1 MRKKLLTTLSLLL
14 MAVSGAWAEDEKYLY
29 LEIDGTSATLKYG
42 AVPDGKPYYNGSWN
56 SNGYSDFDAFKVNTC
71 TTITV
76 DGSEGTTCQNF
87 NGNNLSRLFYEW
99 NNLTTISGLEN
110 LNTSE
115 VTNMTGMFSGSS
127 SLTTLNLSGW
137 DTSKVGKMSAIF
149 YNCSKLTSLNLSS
162 WNTSKVEDMSRMF
175 ASCSKLTTLDLTGW
189 DTFSVTN
196 MEKMFYYCE
205 KLGIIYADVSW
216 VTSSVTSSNNMFE
229 GCTKLTNWISTYA
242 TNKTHAF
249 IGDAGYLT
257 TKVTTDVAGNSD
269 GAGNY
274 WATYFDSS
282 NNLWADA
289 NTTVYQAKVNG
300 TKTGVVLTEVASK
313 EIPAGAAVILKSS
326 DSTFKLAQLSST
338 ATPETLT
345 GNELQG
351 TDVALDTP
359 DNAYCLSNETTGSS
373 PRGVGFYLYTPS
385 DGAKIPAHRAYLV
398 VTGGPT
404 TSRGFLG
411 FGDDDDA
418 TAIDNGKWKID
429 NSDGTI
435 YDLSGRI
442 VTGQPRK
449 GIYVKNGKLVVIK

>member
-87 NGNNLSRLFYEW
+87 NGNNLSSLFYEW
-99 NNLTTISGLEN
+99 NNLTTITGLEN

-137 DTSKVGKMSAIF
+137 DTSKVGK
-149 YNCSKLTSLNLSS
+149 
-162 WNTSKVEDMSRMF
+162 MSRMF

-229 GCTKLTNWISTYA
+229 GCTKLTNWISTNA

-359 DNAYCLSNETTGSS
+359 DNAYCLSNETTRDDELT
-373 PRGVGFYLYTPS
+373 PRGVGFYLYSATS
-385 DGAKIPAHRAYLV
+385 IPAHRAYLV

-411 FGDDDDA
+411 FGDDDG
-418 TAIDNGKWKID
+418 TTSIDNGKWKID

-442 VTGQPRK
+442 VTGHPRK
-449 GIYVKNGKLVVIK
+449 GIYVKNGKKIVIK

>member
-1 MRKKLLTTLSLLL
+1 
-14 MAVSGAWAEDEKYLY
+14 
-29 LEIDGTSATLKYG
+29 
-42 AVPDGKPYYNGSWN
+42 
-56 SNGYSDFDAFKVNTC
+56 
-71 TTITV
+71 
-76 DGSEGTTCQNF
+76 
-87 NGNNLSRLFYEW
+87 
-99 NNLTTISGLEN
+99 
-110 LNTSE
+110 
-115 VTNMTGMFSGSS
+115 
-127 SLTTLNLSGW
+127 
-137 DTSKVGKMSAIF
+137 
-149 YNCSKLTSLNLSS
+149 
-162 WNTSKVEDMSRMF
+162 MSRMF

-189 DTFSVTN
+189 DTSNVTN
-196 MEKMFYYCE
+196 MEKMFQNCE

-216 VTSSVTSSNNMFE
+216 VTSSVTNGNNMFE
-229 GCTKLTNWISTYA
+229 GCTKLTNWISTNA

-257 TKVTTDVAGNSD
+257 MKVTTNVAGNCD
-269 GAGNY
+269 GESKY

-300 TKTGVVLTEVASK
+300 TKTGVVLTEVTSK

-326 DSTFKLAQLSST
+326 DSTFELAQLSST
-338 ATPETLT
+338 ATPEALT

-351 TDVALDTP
+351 TDDALDTP

-398 VTGGPT
+398 VTGVPN

-418 TAIDNGKWKID
+418 TAIDNGIWKID
-429 NSDGTI
+429 NSDGAI

-442 VTGQPRK
+442 VKGLPQK